1 MLLRLQGWS
10 VKVAL
15 GIFSNLSTCLSDV
28 SDSLLLCM
36 SRLNPEAKAIL
47 QAWLCIPRALQ
58 PPKTVPQLSHKWTCA
73 FSMTVSKILLSH
85 EQCVRISGLLK
96 VERSAHDSCESAAGC
111 VCGLSHRGID
121 TKICYVAPAESVV
134 ILRVEI

>member
-1 MLLRLQGWS
+1 M
-10 VKVAL
+10 KVAL

-28 SDSLLLCM
+28 SDSRLLCM

-47 QAWLCIPRALQ
+47 QAWFCIPQALLEGAYSGQ

-96 VERSAHDSCESAAGC
+96 VERSAHDLCESAAGC

-121 TKICYVAPAESVV
+121 TKICYVAPTESVV
-134 ILRVEI
+134 ILQVEI